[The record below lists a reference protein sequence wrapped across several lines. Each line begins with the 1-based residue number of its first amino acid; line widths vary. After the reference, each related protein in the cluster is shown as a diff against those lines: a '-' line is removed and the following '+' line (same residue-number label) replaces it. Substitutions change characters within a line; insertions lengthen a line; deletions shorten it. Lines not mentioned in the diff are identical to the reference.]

1 MILNDFLVDI
11 FRHVWER
18 LLISRLRKSQNI

>member
-11 FRHVWER
+11 FRHVCER